1 MGNYAPLHRKSRG
14 PYNQELEKIELQ
26 ESSMLNQ
33 KLKNILIYASSV
45 ASIIGTGLAFKQ
57 EIATCLRYE
66 SKKLDGR
73 YCYKKA
79 LVEKNKICYADETI
93 SKLNNVKT
101 ELELFEYKKYGV
113 GILNLRIDNH
123 FNDLQ
128 NNTKSLL
135 FKALELQGVINNPDL
150 SINEKVSRLRDFD
163 TATFIYNRNLG
174 DFKKLSESLHCALN
188 LESQSTPS
196 VSTISPGSQD
206 DSGDKLAELATCLR
220 YEIKKS
226 SIINWDW
233 FETLNTWEK
242 LAISL
247 LLTKSVVFSSLIGI
261 IFVYY
266 GDILLNKYKLEQKY
280 PKIANIIKLRRKF
293 TRYYFFLDCFLI
305 LGVVVLEVCFSLFI
319 LFTMNT
325 NF

>member
-57 EIATCLRYE
+57 EIE
-66 SKKLDGR
+66 SKKLDGLQ
-73 YCYKKA
+73 KA
-79 LVEKNKICYADETI
+79 LVEKNKILDETI

-206 DSGDKLAELATCLR
+206 DSGDKLAELATPKD
-220 YEIKKS
+220 EIKKS

>member
-1 MGNYAPLHRKSRG
+1 MGYYAPLPLWEGK
-14 PYNQELEKIELQ
+14 QELGKKTLELQ

-33 KLKNILIYASSV
+33 KVKNILIYASSV

-57 EIATCLRYE
+57 EID
-66 SKKLDGR
+66 SKKLDGLQ
-73 YCYKKA
+73 KA
-79 LVEKNKICYADETI
+79 LVEKNKILDETI

-101 ELELFEYKKYGV
+101 EIELFEYKKYGV
-113 GILNLRIDNH
+113 GILNLRINNH
-123 FNDLQ
+123 FNDSYGQ

-174 DFKKLSESLHCALN
+174 DFKKLSDSLSLN
-188 LESQSTPS
+188 LDSQSTPS

-206 DSGDKLAELATCLR
+206 DSGDKFLAFARTEL
-220 YEIKKS
+220 EIKKS
-226 SIINWDW
+226 NIINWDW

-266 GDILLNKYKLEQKY
+266 GDILLNKYNLEQKY

-305 LGVVVLEVCFSLFI
+305 LGVIILEVCFSLFI